1 MKAAGIP
8 LSASGHKTSFAK
20 SAARGDVR
28 NADAAASICNAS
40 IVPYMFQMGS
50 RNAGQI
56 MAQDKS
62 PRRRKILRFTAPRRA
77 AFLEFYR
84 GSGNWTAAAE
94 AVGIDRSTA
103 DQRRKRDAQFAL
115 DCLAAQAEADR
126 RLAGAEGAFDAPG
139 QGDFSVIKRS
149 RRGRTQII
157 RAGAKR
163 WSKKVEE
170 RFFAAL
176 ATCGNVAA
184 AARAVGFTEG
194 CIWTRRREWPAFRRR
209 MEEVLDDA
217 ELRIEFRLA
226 ATGCD
231 VAAAAG
237 EDAEGRPSTLRPGSG
252 EPVLGTNEDKA
263 AEGACDSPPE
273 AAPFDPEF
281 GLRFLKWREEKRRGR
296 GAQGR
301 PVQRVTLSE
310 LDESLRKKLAILNR
324 RDAERKH
331 AEGWTLD
338 EAAECWIP
346 PGWVRGGDEG
356 DARKTGDGDDGDI
369 G

>member
-1 MKAAGIP
+1 MEQEKG
-8 LSASGHKTSFAK
+8 
-20 SAARGDVR
+20 
-28 NADAAASICNAS
+28 
-40 IVPYMFQMGS
+40 
-50 RNAGQI
+50 
-56 MAQDKS
+56 
-62 PRRRKILRFTAPRRA
+62 RRRPKMLRFTAPRRA
-77 AFLEFYR
+77 AFLEYYR
-84 GSGNWTAAAE
+84 GTGNWTAAAK

-115 DCLAAQAEADR
+115 DCMAAREEADR

-149 RRGRTQII
+149 RSGRTQII

-163 WSKKVEE
+163 WSKKVEA

-194 CIWTRRREWPAFRRR
+194 CIWTRRRNWPAFRAR
-209 MEEVLDDA
+209 MEEMLDDA
-217 ELRIEFRLA
+217 ELRIEYRLA

-231 VAAAAG
+231 VAAAG
-237 EDAEGRPSTLRPGSG
+237 QKGPDGGDDR
-252 EPVLGTNEDKA
+252 A
-263 AEGACDSPPE
+263 AEGACDGPPD
-273 AAPFDPEF
+273 AVPFDPEF
-281 GLRFLKWREEKRRGR
+281 GLRYLKWREEKRRGR

-301 PVQRVTLSE
+301 PVQRVTEGE
-310 LDESLRKKLAILNR
+310 LDESIRKKLAILNR
-324 RDAERKH
+324 RDAERKI
-331 AEGWTLD
+331 AEGWTRD

-346 PGWVRGGDEG
+346 PGWVRGGDKG
-356 DARKTGDGDDGDI
+356 DAGKAGDGREEDI

>member
-84 GSGNWTAAAE
+84 SSGNWTAAAE

-115 DCLAAQAEADR
+115 DCIAAQAEADR
-126 RLAGAEGAFDAPG
+126 RLSGAGGAFDAEG
-139 QGDFSVIKRS
+139 QGEFSVIKRS

-194 CIWTRRREWPAFRRR
+194 CIWTRRREWPAFRSR

-231 VAAAAG
+231 VAAAGQEGSDDGG
-237 EDAEGRPSTLRPGSG
+237 EQ
-252 EPVLGTNEDKA
+252 A
-263 AEGACDSPPE
+263 AEGGCDTPPD

-356 DARKTGDGDDGDI
+356 DAGKTGDGDEGDI